1 MADSFQLKAIITAVD
16 HLTGPM
22 KGMQRELKG
31 FQKEMGSLALGATAA
46 GTAIL
51 GALALP
57 VNSAMGFESKMAD
70 IRKVVDGLDDKK
82 AFARMSDDI
91 LTLSTQLPMAAE
103 GIAEIVAAGGQ
114 AGIARSDL
122 MQFANDAVKMGVA
135 FDTTAEESGQMMAQW
150 RTAFK
155 LTQDDVVVLADKIN
169 YLGNTGP
176 ANAKKISEIVT
187 RIGPLGSVA
196 GVASGEIAA
205 MGATIAGMGVESE
218 IASTGIKNF
227 MLSLTAGNSA
237 TKAQKQ
243 ALAFLKLNPK
253 QLAEDMQKDS
263 RGAMLKVLDSLA
275 KVPKA
280 KQAAVMNALFG
291 KESLGAIAPLLTNL
305 DLLRTNFNRVADAQ
319 EYGGSMQKEYASRA
333 ATTENQLVLLK
344 NSINAISV
352 TLGDTF
358 LPAVNEGAEAIM
370 PYLEEVRAFVRANPE
385 LVQSAAKFAA
395 ALLAVGVSVGSL
407 SRAVKILNSVIN
419 LSPAKLAITALA
431 AGAMLIIQNWDDVA
445 PVVKEVWNELD
456 RVVQQLGG
464 WESALKS
471 VAAISALYI
480 GVKMV
485 TNIQAAISTQ
495 KQWTAAAG
503 ATGSVLRGLGK
514 ISLIAGLVEL
524 GLMAQKFEKEH
535 PWLIKNFAA
544 DALNSGFGLNKKM
557 DEWGKDLHD
566 FVYEKTG
573 WQMPRGDSYVS
584 PTPLTE
590 PVLPKIFLANQ
601 GNQSP
606 MLQGNYLDSVTSPII
621 KPVEPLVPSVFPPTK
636 QPVLDRAVAP
646 TAQRSELKVTF
657 ENAPQG
663 MRIKEIPK
671 NADPLMKITHD
682 VGYSPFSTTR

>member
-16 HLTGPM
+16 QLTGPM

-31 FQKEMGSLALGATAA
+31 FQKEMGSLALGAVAA

-57 VNSAMGFESKMAD
+57 VNAAIGFESKMAD

-82 AFARMSDDI
+82 AFAQMSDDI

-176 ANAKKISEIVT
+176 ANAAKISEIVT

-253 QLAEDMQKDS
+253 KLAEDMQKDS

-291 KESLGAIAPLLTNL
+291 KESLSAIAPLLTNL

-344 NSINAISV
+344 NSVNAISV

-358 LPAVNEGAEAIM
+358 LPAINEAAKAVM
-370 PYLEEVRAFVRANPE
+370 PYLEQLRTFVRANPE
-385 LVQSAAKFAA
+385 LVQAAAKFGA
-395 ALLAVGVSVGSL
+395 ALLGVGVSIGVL
-407 SRAVKILNSVIN
+407 SRAIKILNTVIN
-419 LSPAKLAITALA
+419 LSPAKIAIAALA

-445 PVVKEVWNELD
+445 PVIKAAWVEVD
-456 RVVQQLGG
+456 KVAQAFGG
-464 WESALKS
+464 WETVLGGVGLYMTGVFTVKTLGTLRTALTLATQLS
-471 VAAISALYI
+471 
-480 GVKMV
+480 GV
-485 TNIQAAISTQ
+485 
-495 KQWTAAAG
+495 
-503 ATGSVLRGLGK
+503 LGK
-514 ISLIAGLVEL
+514 IATLGATTVQIAVAIY
-524 GLMAQKFEKEH
+524 MFEQLKE
-535 PWLIKNFAA
+535 IA
-544 DALNSGFGLNKKM
+544 DAAKEADHTDSFWQSLKNRWNAGGWYNNKQQVQQRDM
-557 DEWGKDLHD
+557 L
-566 FVYEKTG
+566 TG
-573 WQMPRGDSYVS
+573 QTTRENFSLS
-584 PTPLTE
+584 PPL
-590 PVLPKIFLANQ
+590 LSQ
-601 GNQSP
+601 G
-606 MLQGNYLDSVTSPII
+606 
-621 KPVEPLVPSVFPPTK
+621 
-636 QPVLDRAVAP
+636 PVLDRAVAP
-646 TAQRSELKVTF
+646 AAQRSELKVTF
-657 ENAPQG
+657 DNAPPG
-663 MRIKEIPK
+663 MRVLDIPK
-671 NADPLMKITHD
+671 SGNPLMDVTHD
-682 VGYSPFSTTR
+682 VGYSPFRTPR

>member
-16 HLTGPM
+16 QLTGPM

-31 FQKEMGSLALGATAA
+31 FQKEMGSLALGAVAA

-57 VNSAMGFESKMAD
+57 VNAAIGFESKMAD

-82 AFARMSDDI
+82 AFAQMSDDI

-237 TKAQKQ
+237 TKSQKD
-243 ALAFLKLNPK
+243 ALSFLKLNPQK
-253 QLAEDMQKDS
+253 LAEDMQKDA

-291 KESLGAIAPLLTNL
+291 KESLSAIAPLLTNL

-344 NSINAISV
+344 NSVNAISV

-358 LPAVNEGAEAIM
+358 LPAINEAAKAVM
-370 PYLEEVRAFVRANPE
+370 PYLEQLRTFVRANPE
-385 LVQSAAKFAA
+385 LVQSAAKFGA
-395 ALLAVGVSVGSL
+395 ALLGVGVSIGVL
-407 SRAVKILNSVIN
+407 SRAIKILNTVIN
-419 LSPAKLAITALA
+419 LSPAKLAISALA

-445 PVVKEVWNELD
+445 PVIKAAWVEVD
-456 RVVQQLGG
+456 KVAQAFGG
-464 WESALKS
+464 WENVLGGVGLYMTGVFTVKTLGTLRTALTLATQLS
-471 VAAISALYI
+471 
-480 GVKMV
+480 GV
-485 TNIQAAISTQ
+485 
-495 KQWTAAAG
+495 
-503 ATGSVLRGLGK
+503 LGK
-514 ISLIAGLVEL
+514 IATLGATTVQIAVAIY
-524 GLMAQKFEKEH
+524 MFEQLKE
-535 PWLIKNFAA
+535 IA
-544 DALNSGFGLNKKM
+544 DAAKEADHTDSFWQSLKNRWNAGGWYNNKQQVQQRDM
-557 DEWGKDLHD
+557 L
-566 FVYEKTG
+566 TG
-573 WQMPRGDSYVS
+573 QTTRENFSLS
-584 PTPLTE
+584 PPL
-590 PVLPKIFLANQ
+590 LSQ
-601 GNQSP
+601 G
-606 MLQGNYLDSVTSPII
+606 
-621 KPVEPLVPSVFPPTK
+621 
-636 QPVLDRAVAP
+636 PVLDRAAAP
-646 TAQRSELKVTF
+646 AAQRSELKVTF
-657 ENAPQG
+657 DNAPPG
-663 MRIKEIPK
+663 MRVLDIPK
-671 NADPLMKITHD
+671 SGNPLMNVTHD
-682 VGYSPFSTTR
+682 VGYSPFRNK

>member
-16 HLTGPM
+16 QLSGPL

-31 FQKEMGSLALGATAA
+31 FQKEMAGLALGAAAA

-57 VNSAMGFESKMAD
+57 INSAMGFESKMAD
-70 IRKVVDGLDDKK
+70 IRKVVDGLDDKT
-82 AFARMSDDI
+82 AFAQMSDDI

-176 ANAKKISEIVT
+176 ANAKKISDIVT

-243 ALAFLKLNPK
+243 AMAFLKLNPAK
-253 QLAEDMQKDS
+253 LAADMQKDS

-291 KESLGAIAPLLTNL
+291 KESLSAIAPLLTNL
-305 DLLRTNFNRVADAQ
+305 DLLRTNFNRVGDAQ

-333 ATTENQLVLLK
+333 ATTENQLTLLK
-344 NSINAISV
+344 NSVTAISV

-358 LPAVNEGAEAIM
+358 LPAINEAAKAVM
-370 PYLEEVRAFVRANPE
+370 PYLEQVRDFVKANPE
-385 LVQSAAKFAA
+385 LVQSAAKFGA
-395 ALLAVGVSVGSL
+395 ALLAVGVSIGSL

-419 LSPAKLAITALA
+419 LSPAKVAIAALA
-431 AGAMLIIQNWDDVA
+431 AGAMLIIENWDDVA
-445 PVVKEVWNELD
+445 PVIKEVWQEIDN
-456 RVVQQLGG
+456 VAQAMGG
-464 WESALKS
+464 WETVLGGVGLYMTGAFTVKTIGSLRTALLLAKDLS
-471 VAAISALYI
+471 
-480 GVKMV
+480 GV
-485 TNIQAAISTQ
+485 
-495 KQWTAAAG
+495 
-503 ATGSVLRGLGK
+503 LGK
-514 ISLIAGLVEL
+514 IASMGVATIQIAVAIY
-524 GLMAQKFEKEH
+524 MFEQLKE
-535 PWLIKNFAA
+535 IA
-544 DALNSGFGLNKKM
+544 DATKQADHTDSFWQSLKNRWNSGGWYNNKQQREQLTGQDTRDNYQPAVPLN
-557 DEWGKDLHD
+557 
-566 FVYEKTG
+566 
-573 WQMPRGDSYVS
+573 QPR
-584 PTPLTE
+584 
-590 PVLPKIFLANQ
+590 
-601 GNQSP
+601 
-606 MLQGNYLDSVTSPII
+606 
-621 KPVEPLVPSVFPPTK
+621 
-636 QPVLDRAVAP
+636 VLDRAAAP
-646 TAQRSELKVTF
+646 AAQRSELKVTF
-657 ENAPQG
+657 DNAPQG
-663 MRIKEIPK
+663 MRVTDIPSSS
-671 NADPLMKITHD
+671 NPLMDISHD
-682 VGYSPFSTTR
+682 VGYSPFKIKN

>member
-16 HLTGPM
+16 QLSGPL

-31 FQKEMGSLALGATAA
+31 FQKEMAGLALGAAAA

-57 VNSAMGFESKMAD
+57 INSAMGFESKMAD

-82 AFARMSDDI
+82 AFAQMSDDI

-176 ANAKKISEIVT
+176 ANAKKISDIVT

-243 ALAFLKLNPK
+243 AMAFLKLNPAR
-253 QLAEDMQKDS
+253 LAADMQKDS

-291 KESLGAIAPLLTNL
+291 KESLSAIAPLLTNL
-305 DLLRTNFNRVADAQ
+305 DLLRTNFNRVGDAQ

-333 ATTENQLVLLK
+333 ATTENQLTLLK
-344 NSINAISV
+344 NSVNAISV

-358 LPAVNEGAEAIM
+358 LPAINEAAKAVM
-370 PYLEEVRAFVRANPE
+370 PYLEQVRDFVKANPE
-385 LVQSAAKFAA
+385 LVQSAAKFGA
-395 ALLAVGVSVGSL
+395 ALLAVGVSIGSL

-419 LSPAKLAITALA
+419 LSPAKVAIAALA
-431 AGAMLIIQNWDDVA
+431 AGAMLIIENWDDVA
-445 PVVKEVWNELD
+445 PVIKEVWQEVDN
-456 RVVQQLGG
+456 VAQAIGG
-464 WESALKS
+464 WETVLGGVGLYMTGAFTVKTIGSLRTALLLAKDLS
-471 VAAISALYI
+471 
-480 GVKMV
+480 GV
-485 TNIQAAISTQ
+485 
-495 KQWTAAAG
+495 
-503 ATGSVLRGLGK
+503 LGK
-514 ISLIAGLVEL
+514 ITSMGVATIQIAVAIY
-524 GLMAQKFEKEH
+524 MFEQLKE
-535 PWLIKNFAA
+535 IA
-544 DALNSGFGLNKKM
+544 DATKQADHTDSFWQSLKNRWNSGGWYNNKQQRELLTGQDTRDNYQPAVPLN
-557 DEWGKDLHD
+557 
-566 FVYEKTG
+566 
-573 WQMPRGDSYVS
+573 Q
-584 PTPLTE
+584 
-590 PVLPKIFLANQ
+590 PK
-601 GNQSP
+601 
-606 MLQGNYLDSVTSPII
+606 
-621 KPVEPLVPSVFPPTK
+621 
-636 QPVLDRAVAP
+636 VLDRAAAP
-646 TAQRSELKVTF
+646 AAQRSELKVTF
-657 ENAPQG
+657 DNAPQG
-663 MRIKEIPK
+663 MRVTDIPSSS
-671 NADPLMKITHD
+671 NPLMNISHD
-682 VGYSPFSTTR
+682 VGYSPFKIPR

>member
-16 HLTGPM
+16 QLTGPM

-31 FQKEMGSLALGATAA
+31 FQKEMGSLALGAVAA

-57 VNSAMGFESKMAD
+57 VNAAIGFESKMAD

-82 AFARMSDDI
+82 AFAQMSDDI

-237 TKAQKQ
+237 TKSQKD
-243 ALAFLKLNPK
+243 ALSFLKLNPQK
-253 QLAEDMQKDS
+253 LAEDMQKDA

-291 KESLGAIAPLLTNL
+291 KESLSAIAPLLTNL

-344 NSINAISV
+344 NSVNAISV

-358 LPAVNEGAEAIM
+358 LPAVNEAAKAVM
-370 PYLEEVRAFVRANPE
+370 PYLEQLRAFVRANPE
-385 LVQSAAKFAA
+385 LVQSAAKFGA
-395 ALLAVGVSVGSL
+395 ALLGVGVSIGVL
-407 SRAVKILNSVIN
+407 SRAIKILNTVIN
-419 LSPAKLAITALA
+419 LSPAKLAISALA

-445 PVVKEVWNELD
+445 PVIKAAWVEVD
-456 RVVQQLGG
+456 KVAQAFGG
-464 WESALKS
+464 WETVLGGVGLYMTGVFTVKTLGTLRTALTLATQLS
-471 VAAISALYI
+471 
-480 GVKMV
+480 GV
-485 TNIQAAISTQ
+485 
-495 KQWTAAAG
+495 
-503 ATGSVLRGLGK
+503 LGK
-514 ISLIAGLVEL
+514 IATLGATTVQIAVAIY
-524 GLMAQKFEKEH
+524 MFEQLKE
-535 PWLIKNFAA
+535 IA
-544 DALNSGFGLNKKM
+544 DAAKEADHTDSFWQSLKNRWNAGGWYNNKQQVQQRNM
-557 DEWGKDLHD
+557 L
-566 FVYEKTG
+566 TG
-573 WQMPRGDSYVS
+573 QTTRENFSLS
-584 PTPLTE
+584 PPL
-590 PVLPKIFLANQ
+590 LSQ
-601 GNQSP
+601 G
-606 MLQGNYLDSVTSPII
+606 
-621 KPVEPLVPSVFPPTK
+621 
-636 QPVLDRAVAP
+636 PVLDRAAAP
-646 TAQRSELKVTF
+646 AAQRSELKVTF
-657 ENAPQG
+657 DNAPPG
-663 MRIKEIPK
+663 MRVLDIPK
-671 NADPLMKITHD
+671 SGNPLMDVTHD
-682 VGYSPFSTTR
+682 VGYSPFRTPR

>member
-16 HLTGPM
+16 QLTGPM

-31 FQKEMGSLALGATAA
+31 FQKEMGSLALGAVAA

-57 VNSAMGFESKMAD
+57 VNAAIGFESKMAD

-82 AFARMSDDI
+82 AFAQMSDDI

-176 ANAKKISEIVT
+176 ANAAKISEIVT

-263 RGAMLKVLDSLA
+263 RGAMLRVLDSLA

-291 KESLGAIAPLLTNL
+291 KESLSAIAPLLTNL

-344 NSINAISV
+344 NSVNAISV

-358 LPAVNEGAEAIM
+358 LPAVNEAAKAVM
-370 PYLEEVRAFVRANPE
+370 PYLEQLRAFVRANPE
-385 LVQSAAKFAA
+385 LVQAAAKFGA
-395 ALLAVGVSVGSL
+395 ALLGVGVSIGVL
-407 SRAVKILNSVIN
+407 SRAIKILNTVIN
-419 LSPAKLAITALA
+419 LSPAKIAIAALA

-445 PVVKEVWNELD
+445 PVIKAAWVEVD
-456 RVVQQLGG
+456 KVAQAFGG
-464 WESALKS
+464 WETVLGGVGLYMTGVFTVKTLGTLRTALTLATQLS
-471 VAAISALYI
+471 
-480 GVKMV
+480 GV
-485 TNIQAAISTQ
+485 
-495 KQWTAAAG
+495 
-503 ATGSVLRGLGK
+503 LGK
-514 ISLIAGLVEL
+514 IATLGATTVQIAVAIY
-524 GLMAQKFEKEH
+524 MFEQLKE
-535 PWLIKNFAA
+535 IA
-544 DALNSGFGLNKKM
+544 DAAKEADHTDSFWQSLKNRWNAGGWYNNKQQVQQRDM
-557 DEWGKDLHD
+557 W
-566 FVYEKTG
+566 TG
-573 WQMPRGDSYVS
+573 QTTRENFSLS
-584 PTPLTE
+584 P
-590 PVLPKIFLANQ
+590 PVLSQ
-601 GNQSP
+601 G
-606 MLQGNYLDSVTSPII
+606 
-621 KPVEPLVPSVFPPTK
+621 
-636 QPVLDRAVAP
+636 PVLDRAAAP
-646 TAQRSELKVTF
+646 AAQRSELKVTF
-657 ENAPQG
+657 DNAPPG
-663 MRIKEIPK
+663 MRVLDIPK
-671 NADPLMKITHD
+671 SGNPLMDVTHD
-682 VGYSPFSTTR
+682 VGYSPFRTPR

>member
-16 HLTGPM
+16 QLTGPM

-31 FQKEMGSLALGATAA
+31 FQKEMGSLALGAVAA

-57 VNSAMGFESKMAD
+57 VNAAIGFESKMAD

-82 AFARMSDDI
+82 AFAQMSDDI

-176 ANAKKISEIVT
+176 ANAAKISEIVT

-291 KESLGAIAPLLTNL
+291 KESLSAIAPLLTNL

-344 NSINAISV
+344 NSVNAISV

-358 LPAVNEGAEAIM
+358 LPAVNEAAKAVM
-370 PYLEEVRAFVRANPE
+370 PYLEQLRTFVRANPE
-385 LVQSAAKFAA
+385 LVQSAAKFGA
-395 ALLAVGVSVGSL
+395 ALLGVGVSIGTL
-407 SRAVKILNSVIN
+407 SRAIKILNTVIN
-419 LSPAKLAITALA
+419 LSPAKIAIAALA
-431 AGAMLIIQNWDDVA
+431 AGAMLIIENWDDVG
-445 PVVKEVWNELD
+445 PVIKEVWQEVDN
-456 RVVQQLGG
+456 VAQAMGG
-464 WESALKS
+464 WETVIK
-471 VAAISALYI
+471 
-480 GVKMV
+480 GVGLVM
-485 TNIQAAISTQ
+485 
-495 KQWTAAAG
+495 AG
-503 ATGSVLRGLGK
+503 AFTVKTIGALQQSVLLATQLSGLLGK
-514 ISLIAGLVEL
+514 ISKMGAMTLTIGVAVSLFKELQDLDKNASEAGMDAGSFLVQKMQGKERERGYNGFMPRLKEIL
-524 GLMAQKFEKEH
+524 GIEQTVPEGRYQPAIPLSRPGPALERISSPVAQK
-535 PWLIKNFAA
+535 
-544 DALNSGFGLNKKM
+544 
-557 DEWGKDLHD
+557 
-566 FVYEKTG
+566 
-573 WQMPRGDSYVS
+573 
-584 PTPLTE
+584 
-590 PVLPKIFLANQ
+590 
-601 GNQSP
+601 
-606 MLQGNYLDSVTSPII
+606 
-621 KPVEPLVPSVFPPTK
+621 
-636 QPVLDRAVAP
+636 
-646 TAQRSELKVTF
+646 SELKVTF
-657 ENAPQG
+657 DNAPQG
-663 MRIKEIPK
+663 MRVLDVPRTG
-671 NADPLMKITHD
+671 NPLMNISHD
-682 VGYSPFSTTR
+682 VGYSPFRNK

>member
-16 HLTGPM
+16 QLTGPM

-82 AFARMSDDI
+82 AFAQMSDDI

-275 KVPKA
+275 KIPKA

-344 NSINAISV
+344 NSVNAISV

-358 LPAVNEGAEAIM
+358 LPAINEAAKAVM
-370 PYLEEVRAFVRANPE
+370 PYLEQLRTFVRANPE
-385 LVQSAAKFAA
+385 LVQSAAKFGA
-395 ALLAVGVSVGSL
+395 ALLGVGVSIGVL
-407 SRAVKILNSVIN
+407 SRAIKVLNTVIN
-419 LSPAKLAITALA
+419 LSPAKVAIAALA

-445 PVVKEVWNELD
+445 PVIKAVWQEVDN
-456 RVVQQLGG
+456 VAQAIGG
-464 WESALKS
+464 WETVLGGVGLYMTGAFSLKTIGSLRTAL
-471 VAAISALYI
+471 ALATQLS
-480 GVKMV
+480 GV
-485 TNIQAAISTQ
+485 
-495 KQWTAAAG
+495 
-503 ATGSVLRGLGK
+503 LGK
-514 ISLIAGLVEL
+514 IATMGVATIQIAVAIY
-524 GLMAQKFEKEH
+524 MFEQLKE
-535 PWLIKNFAA
+535 IA
-544 DALNSGFGLNKKM
+544 DATKKADQTDSFWQSLKNRWNSGGWYNNQQNREMVKQDTAGNFQLPEPSRAPEYQPAVPLNLDELKM
-557 DEWGKDLHD
+557 TQPTLQLDLPAAPAGKPAITA
-566 FVYEKTG
+566 V
-573 WQMPRGDSYVS
+573 P
-584 PTPLTE
+584 
-590 PVLPKIFLANQ
+590 PVVPVIPPALPH
-601 GNQSP
+601 
-606 MLQGNYLDSVTSPII
+606 TR
-621 KPVEPLVPSVFPPTK
+621 

-646 TAQRSELKVTF
+646 AAQRSELKVTF

-663 MRIKEIPK
+663 MRVQESQNKG
-671 NADPLMKITHD
+671 DPQLNITHD
-682 VGYSPFSTTR
+682 VGYSPFRTPR

>member
-16 HLTGPM
+16 QLTGPM

-31 FQKEMGSLALGATAA
+31 FQKEMGSLALGAVAA

-57 VNSAMGFESKMAD
+57 VNAAIGFESKMAD

-82 AFARMSDDI
+82 AFAQMSDDI

-176 ANAKKISEIVT
+176 ANAAKISEIVT

-291 KESLGAIAPLLTNL
+291 KESLSAIAPLLTNL

-344 NSINAISV
+344 NSVNAISV

-358 LPAVNEGAEAIM
+358 LPAVNEAAKAVM
-370 PYLEEVRAFVRANPE
+370 PYLEQLRTFVRANPE
-385 LVQSAAKFAA
+385 LVQSAAKFGA
-395 ALLAVGVSVGSL
+395 ALLGVGVSIGVL
-407 SRAVKILNSVIN
+407 SRAIKILNTVIN

-445 PVVKEVWNELD
+445 PVIKAAWVEVD
-456 RVVQQLGG
+456 KVAQAFGG
-464 WESALKS
+464 WETVLGGVGLYMTGVFTVKTLGTLRTALTLATQLS
-471 VAAISALYI
+471 
-480 GVKMV
+480 GV
-485 TNIQAAISTQ
+485 
-495 KQWTAAAG
+495 
-503 ATGSVLRGLGK
+503 LGK
-514 ISLIAGLVEL
+514 IATLGATTVQIAVAIY
-524 GLMAQKFEKEH
+524 MFEQLKE
-535 PWLIKNFAA
+535 IA
-544 DALNSGFGLNKKM
+544 DAAKEADHTDSFWQSLKNRWNAGGWYNNKQQVQQRDM
-557 DEWGKDLHD
+557 L
-566 FVYEKTG
+566 TG
-573 WQMPRGDSYVS
+573 QTTRDNFSLS
-584 PTPLTE
+584 PPL
-590 PVLPKIFLANQ
+590 LRQ
-601 GNQSP
+601 G
-606 MLQGNYLDSVTSPII
+606 
-621 KPVEPLVPSVFPPTK
+621 
-636 QPVLDRAVAP
+636 PVLDRAAAP
-646 TAQRSELKVTF
+646 AAQRSELKVTF
-657 ENAPQG
+657 DNAPPG
-663 MRIKEIPK
+663 MRVLDIPK
-671 NADPLMKITHD
+671 SGNPLMDVTHD
-682 VGYSPFSTTR
+682 VGYSPFRTPR

>member
-16 HLTGPM
+16 QLTGPM

-31 FQKEMGSLALGATAA
+31 FQKEMGSLALGAVAA

-57 VNSAMGFESKMAD
+57 VNAAIGFESKMAD

-82 AFARMSDDI
+82 AFAQMSDDI

-114 AGIARSDL
+114 TGIARSDL

-135 FDTTAEESGQMMAQW
+135 FDTTAEDSGQMMAQW

-176 ANAKKISEIVT
+176 ANAKKISDIVT
-187 RIGPLGSVA
+187 RIGPLGGVA

-253 QLAEDMQKDS
+253 KLAEDMQKDS

-291 KESLGAIAPLLTNL
+291 KESLSAIAPLLTNL

-344 NSINAISV
+344 NSVNAISV

-358 LPAVNEGAEAIM
+358 LPAVNEAAKAVM
-370 PYLEEVRAFVRANPE
+370 PYLEQLRTFVRANPE
-385 LVQSAAKFAA
+385 LVQSAAKFGA
-395 ALLAVGVSVGSL
+395 ALLGVGVSIGVL
-407 SRAVKILNSVIN
+407 SRAIKILNTVFN

-445 PVVKEVWNELD
+445 PVIKAAWVEVD
-456 RVVQQLGG
+456 KVAQAMGG
-464 WESALKS
+464 WETVIK
-471 VAAISALYI
+471 
-480 GVKMV
+480 GVGLVM
-485 TNIQAAISTQ
+485 
-495 KQWTAAAG
+495 AG
-503 ATGSVLRGLGK
+503 AFTVKTIGALQQSVLLASQLSGLLGK
-514 ISLIAGLVEL
+514 ISKMGAMTLTIGVAVSLFKELQDLDKNASEAGMDAGSFLVQKMQGKERERGYNGFMPRLKEL
-524 GLMAQKFEKEH
+524 LGIEQTVPEGRYQPAIPLSRSGPALERISSPVAQK
-535 PWLIKNFAA
+535 
-544 DALNSGFGLNKKM
+544 
-557 DEWGKDLHD
+557 
-566 FVYEKTG
+566 
-573 WQMPRGDSYVS
+573 
-584 PTPLTE
+584 
-590 PVLPKIFLANQ
+590 
-601 GNQSP
+601 
-606 MLQGNYLDSVTSPII
+606 
-621 KPVEPLVPSVFPPTK
+621 
-636 QPVLDRAVAP
+636 
-646 TAQRSELKVTF
+646 SELKVTF
-657 ENAPQG
+657 DNAPQG
-663 MRIKEIPK
+663 MRVLDVPRTG
-671 NADPLMKITHD
+671 NPLMNISHD
-682 VGYSPFSTTR
+682 VGYSPFRNNKQ

>member
-16 HLTGPM
+16 QLTGPM

-31 FQKEMGSLALGATAA
+31 FQKEMGSLALGAVAA

-57 VNSAMGFESKMAD
+57 VNAAIGFESKMAD

-82 AFARMSDDI
+82 AFAQMSDDI

-176 ANAKKISEIVT
+176 ANAAKISEIVT

-253 QLAEDMQKDS
+253 KLAEDMQKDS

-291 KESLGAIAPLLTNL
+291 KESLSAIAPLLTNL
-305 DLLRTNFNRVADAQ
+305 DLLRTNFKRVGDAQ

-344 NSINAISV
+344 NSVNAISV
-352 TLGDTF
+352 TLGDAF
-358 LPAVNEGAEAIM
+358 LPAVNEAAKAVM
-370 PYLEEVRAFVRANPE
+370 PYLEQLRTFVRANPE
-385 LVQSAAKFAA
+385 LVQSAAKFGA
-395 ALLAVGVSVGSL
+395 ALLGVGVSIGVL
-407 SRAVKILNSVIN
+407 SRAIKILNTVIN

-445 PVVKEVWNELD
+445 PVIKAAWVEVD
-456 RVVQQLGG
+456 KVAQAFGG
-464 WESALKS
+464 WETVLGGVGLYMTGVFTVKTLGTLRTALTLATQLS
-471 VAAISALYI
+471 
-480 GVKMV
+480 GV
-485 TNIQAAISTQ
+485 
-495 KQWTAAAG
+495 
-503 ATGSVLRGLGK
+503 LGK
-514 ISLIAGLVEL
+514 IATLGATTVQIAVAIY
-524 GLMAQKFEKEH
+524 MFEQLKE
-535 PWLIKNFAA
+535 IA
-544 DALNSGFGLNKKM
+544 DAAKEADHTDSFWQSLKNRWNAGGWYNNKQQVQQRDM
-557 DEWGKDLHD
+557 LTGQTTRED
-566 FVYEKTG
+566 F
-573 WQMPRGDSYVS
+573 SLS
-584 PTPLTE
+584 PPL
-590 PVLPKIFLANQ
+590 LSQ
-601 GNQSP
+601 G
-606 MLQGNYLDSVTSPII
+606 
-621 KPVEPLVPSVFPPTK
+621 
-636 QPVLDRAVAP
+636 PVLDRAAAP
-646 TAQRSELKVTF
+646 AAQRSELKVTF
-657 ENAPQG
+657 DNAPPG
-663 MRIKEIPK
+663 MRVLDIPK
-671 NADPLMKITHD
+671 SGNPLMDVTHD
-682 VGYSPFSTTR
+682 VGYSPFRTPR

>member
-16 HLTGPM
+16 QLSGPL

-31 FQKEMGSLALGATAA
+31 FQKEMAGLAIGAAAA
-46 GTAIL
+46 GTAVL

-57 VNSAMGFESKMAD
+57 VNAAIGFESKMAD

-82 AFARMSDDI
+82 AFAQMSDDI

-103 GIAEIVAAGGQ
+103 GIAEIVAAGGR
-114 AGIARSDL
+114 AGIARGDL

-150 RTAFK
+150 RTAFR
-155 LTQDDVVVLADKIN
+155 LTQEDVVVLADKIN

-176 ANAKKISEIVT
+176 ANAKKISDIVT
-187 RIGPLGSVA
+187 RIGPLGGVA

-243 ALAFLKLNPK
+243 AMAFLKLNPRK
-253 QLAEDMQKDS
+253 LAEDMQKDS

-291 KESLGAIAPLLTNL
+291 KESLSAIAPLLTNL
-305 DLLRTNFNRVADAQ
+305 DLLRTNFDRVADAQ

-344 NSINAISV
+344 NSVNAISV

-358 LPAVNEGAEAIM
+358 LPAINEAAEAVM
-370 PYLEEVRAFVRANPE
+370 PYLEQLRTFVRANPE
-385 LVQSAAKFAA
+385 LVQSAAKFGA
-395 ALLAVGVSVGSL
+395 ALLAVGVSIGSL

-419 LSPAKLAITALA
+419 LSPAKVAIAALV
-431 AGAMLIIQNWDDVA
+431 AGAMLIIENWDDVA
-445 PVVKEVWNELD
+445 PVIKAVWQEVDNVAQEM
-456 RVVQQLGG
+456 GG
-464 WESALKS
+464 WETVIEGVGLVMAGSFTVRTIGAL
-471 VAAISALYI
+471 
-480 GVKMV
+480 
-485 TNIQAAISTQ
+485 QQ
-495 KQWTAAAG
+495 
-503 ATGSVLRGLGK
+503 SVLLAGRLSGLLGK
-514 ISLIAGLVEL
+514 IGRMGAMTLTIGVAVSLFKEL
-524 GLMAQKFEKEH
+524 
-535 PWLIKNFAA
+535 
-544 DALNSGFGLNKKM
+544 
-557 DEWGKDLHD
+557 KDLEQGAKD
-566 FVYEKTG
+566 AGMDAGAFAVQKLQTKERERGYNG
-573 WQMPRGDSYVS
+573 FIPRLKELLGMDTPIPQGRYQPYV
-584 PTPLTE
+584 PLTRRSG
-590 PVLPKIFLANQ
+590 VL
-601 GNQSP
+601 
-606 MLQGNYLDSVTSPII
+606 
-621 KPVEPLVPSVFPPTK
+621 E
-636 QPVLDRAVAP
+636 RAVP
-646 TAQRSELKVTF
+646 PSTQRSELKVTF

-663 MRIKEIPK
+663 MRVTDIPK
-671 NADPLMKITHD
+671 SGNPLMNISHD
-682 VGYSPFSTTR
+682 VGYSPFRTSR

>member
-16 HLTGPM
+16 QLTGPM

-31 FQKEMGSLALGATAA
+31 FQKEMSSLALGAVAA

-57 VNSAMGFESKMAD
+57 VNAAIGFESKMAD

-82 AFARMSDDI
+82 AFAQMSDDI

-176 ANAKKISEIVT
+176 ANAAKISEIVT

-291 KESLGAIAPLLTNL
+291 KESLSAIAPLLTNL

-344 NSINAISV
+344 NSVNAISV

-358 LPAVNEGAEAIM
+358 LPAINEAAKAVM
-370 PYLEEVRAFVRANPE
+370 PYLEQLRTFVRANPE
-385 LVQSAAKFAA
+385 LVQSAAKFGA
-395 ALLAVGVSVGSL
+395 ALLGVGVSIGVL
-407 SRAVKILNSVIN
+407 SRAIKILNTVIN
-419 LSPAKLAITALA
+419 LSPAKIAIAALA

-445 PVVKEVWNELD
+445 PVIKAAWVEVD
-456 RVVQQLGG
+456 KVAQAFGG
-464 WESALKS
+464 WETVLGGVGLYMTGVFTVKTLGTLRTALTLATQLS
-471 VAAISALYI
+471 
-480 GVKMV
+480 GV
-485 TNIQAAISTQ
+485 
-495 KQWTAAAG
+495 
-503 ATGSVLRGLGK
+503 LGK
-514 ISLIAGLVEL
+514 IATLGATTVQIAVAIY
-524 GLMAQKFEKEH
+524 MFEQLKE
-535 PWLIKNFAA
+535 IA
-544 DALNSGFGLNKKM
+544 DAAKEADHTDSFWQSLKNRWNAGGWYNNKQQVQQRDM
-557 DEWGKDLHD
+557 L
-566 FVYEKTG
+566 TG
-573 WQMPRGDSYVS
+573 QTTRENFSLS
-584 PTPLTE
+584 PPL
-590 PVLPKIFLANQ
+590 LSQ
-601 GNQSP
+601 G
-606 MLQGNYLDSVTSPII
+606 
-621 KPVEPLVPSVFPPTK
+621 
-636 QPVLDRAVAP
+636 PVLDRAAAP
-646 TAQRSELKVTF
+646 AAQRSELKVTF
-657 ENAPQG
+657 DNAPPG
-663 MRIKEIPK
+663 MRVLDIPK
-671 NADPLMKITHD
+671 SGNPLMDVTHD
-682 VGYSPFSTTR
+682 VGYSPFRTPR

>member
-16 HLTGPM
+16 QLTGPM

-31 FQKEMGSLALGATAA
+31 FQKEMGSLALGAVAA

-57 VNSAMGFESKMAD
+57 VNAAIGFESKMAD

-82 AFARMSDDI
+82 AFAQMSDDI

-176 ANAKKISEIVT
+176 ANAAKISEIVT

-243 ALAFLKLNPK
+243 ALSFLKLNPK

-275 KVPKA
+275 KVPKS

-291 KESLGAIAPLLTNL
+291 KESLSAIAPLLTNL
-305 DLLRTNFNRVADAQ
+305 GLLRTNFNRVADAQ

-344 NSINAISV
+344 NSVNAISV

-358 LPAVNEGAEAIM
+358 LPAVNEAAKAVM
-370 PYLEEVRAFVRANPE
+370 PYLEQLRTLVRANPE
-385 LVQSAAKFAA
+385 LVQSAAKFGA
-395 ALLAVGVSVGSL
+395 ALLGVGVSIGVL
-407 SRAVKILNSVIN
+407 SRAIKILNTVIN

-445 PVVKEVWNELD
+445 PVIKAAWVEVD
-456 RVVQQLGG
+456 KVAQAFGG
-464 WESALKS
+464 WETVLGGVGLYMTGVFTVKTLGTLRTALTLATQLS
-471 VAAISALYI
+471 
-480 GVKMV
+480 GV
-485 TNIQAAISTQ
+485 
-495 KQWTAAAG
+495 
-503 ATGSVLRGLGK
+503 LGK
-514 ISLIAGLVEL
+514 IATLGATTVQIAVAIY
-524 GLMAQKFEKEH
+524 MFEQLKE
-535 PWLIKNFAA
+535 IA
-544 DALNSGFGLNKKM
+544 DAAKEADHTDSFWQSLKNRWNAGGWYNNKQQVQQRDM
-557 DEWGKDLHD
+557 L
-566 FVYEKTG
+566 TG
-573 WQMPRGDSYVS
+573 QTTRDNFSLS
-584 PTPLTE
+584 PPL
-590 PVLPKIFLANQ
+590 LNQ
-601 GNQSP
+601 G
-606 MLQGNYLDSVTSPII
+606 
-621 KPVEPLVPSVFPPTK
+621 
-636 QPVLDRAVAP
+636 PVLDRAAAP
-646 TAQRSELKVTF
+646 AAQRSELKVTF
-657 ENAPQG
+657 DNAPPG
-663 MRIKEIPK
+663 MRVLDIPK
-671 NADPLMKITHD
+671 SGNPLMDVTHD
-682 VGYSPFSTTR
+682 VGYSPFRTPR

>member
-16 HLTGPM
+16 QLSGPL

-31 FQKEMGSLALGATAA
+31 FQKEMAGLSLGAAAA

-51 GALALP
+51 GALAMP

-82 AFARMSDDI
+82 AFAAMSDDI

-114 AGIARSDL
+114 AGIAREDL

-135 FDTTAEESGQMMAQW
+135 FDTTAEDSGQMMAQW

-176 ANAKKISEIVT
+176 ANAKKISDIVT
-187 RIGPLGSVA
+187 RIGPLGGVA

-237 TKAQKQ
+237 TKAQKN
-243 ALAFLKLNPK
+243 AMAFLKLNPAK
-253 QLAEDMQKDS
+253 LAADMQKDS

-291 KESLGAIAPLLTNL
+291 KESLSAIAPLLTNL
-305 DLLRTNFNRVADAQ
+305 DLLRTNFQRVADAQ

-333 ATTENQLVLLK
+333 ATTENQLTLLK

-358 LPAVNEGAEAIM
+358 LPAINDGAEAIM
-370 PYLEEVRAFVRANPE
+370 PYLENVRTFVRANPE
-385 LVQSAAKFAA
+385 LVQTVAKLGA
-395 ALLAVGVSVGSL
+395 ALLVVGVSVGSL
-407 SRAVKILNSVIN
+407 SRAIKILNSVIN
-419 LSPAKLAITALA
+419 LSPAKLAIAALV
-431 AGAMLIIQNWDDVA
+431 AGAMLIIENWDDVA
-445 PVVKEVWNELD
+445 PVIKGVWQEVD
-456 RVVQQLGG
+456 KVAQAMGG
-464 WESALKS
+464 WETVLG
-471 VAAISALYI
+471 
-480 GVKMV
+480 GVSMYM
-485 TNIQAAISTQ
+485 
-495 KQWTAAAG
+495 AG
-503 ATGSVLRGLGK
+503 AFTLKTLGSLRTALTLATQLSGVLGK
-514 ISLIAGLVEL
+514 IAMLGATTVQIAVAIY
-524 GLMAQKFEKEH
+524 MFEQLKE
-535 PWLIKNFAA
+535 IA
-544 DALNSGFGLNKKM
+544 DAAKEADHTDSFWDSLKNRWNAGGWYNNKQQRELMTGQDTRENSRPAVPLN
-557 DEWGKDLHD
+557 
-566 FVYEKTG
+566 
-573 WQMPRGDSYVS
+573 QPR
-584 PTPLTE
+584 
-590 PVLPKIFLANQ
+590 
-601 GNQSP
+601 
-606 MLQGNYLDSVTSPII
+606 
-621 KPVEPLVPSVFPPTK
+621 
-636 QPVLDRAVAP
+636 VLDRAAAP
-646 TAQRSELKVTF
+646 ASQRSELKVTF
-657 ENAPQG
+657 DNAPQG
-663 MRIKEIPK
+663 MRVTDIP
-671 NADPLMKITHD
+671 ARGDPLMKVSHD
-682 VGYSPFSTTR
+682 VGYSPFKTSR

>member
-16 HLTGPM
+16 QLTGPM

-31 FQKEMGSLALGATAA
+31 FQKEMSSLALGAVAA

-57 VNSAMGFESKMAD
+57 VNAAIGFESKMAD

-82 AFARMSDDI
+82 AFAQMSDDI

-176 ANAKKISEIVT
+176 ANAAKISEIVT

-291 KESLGAIAPLLTNL
+291 KESLSAIAPLLTNL

-344 NSINAISV
+344 NSVNAISV

-358 LPAVNEGAEAIM
+358 LPAINEAAKAVM
-370 PYLEEVRAFVRANPE
+370 PYLEQLRTFVRANPE
-385 LVQSAAKFAA
+385 LVQAAAKFGA
-395 ALLAVGVSVGSL
+395 ALLGVGVSIGVL
-407 SRAVKILNSVIN
+407 SRAIKILNTVIN
-419 LSPAKLAITALA
+419 LSPAKIAIAALA

-445 PVVKEVWNELD
+445 PVIKAAWVEVD
-456 RVVQQLGG
+456 KVAQAFGG
-464 WESALKS
+464 WETVLGGVGLYMTGVFTVKTLGTLRTALTLATQLS
-471 VAAISALYI
+471 
-480 GVKMV
+480 GV
-485 TNIQAAISTQ
+485 
-495 KQWTAAAG
+495 
-503 ATGSVLRGLGK
+503 LGK
-514 ISLIAGLVEL
+514 IATLGATTVQIAVAIY
-524 GLMAQKFEKEH
+524 MFEQLKE
-535 PWLIKNFAA
+535 IA
-544 DALNSGFGLNKKM
+544 DAAKEADHTDSFWQSLKNRWNAGGWYNNKQQVQQRDM
-557 DEWGKDLHD
+557 L
-566 FVYEKTG
+566 TG
-573 WQMPRGDSYVS
+573 QTTRENFSLS
-584 PTPLTE
+584 PPL
-590 PVLPKIFLANQ
+590 LSQ
-601 GNQSP
+601 G
-606 MLQGNYLDSVTSPII
+606 
-621 KPVEPLVPSVFPPTK
+621 
-636 QPVLDRAVAP
+636 PVLDRAAAP
-646 TAQRSELKVTF
+646 AAQRSELKVTF
-657 ENAPQG
+657 DNAPPG
-663 MRIKEIPK
+663 MRVLDIPK
-671 NADPLMKITHD
+671 SGSPLMDVTHD
-682 VGYSPFSTTR
+682 VGYSPFRTPR

>member
-16 HLTGPM
+16 QLTGPM

-31 FQKEMGSLALGATAA
+31 FQKEMGSLALGAAAA

-57 VNSAMGFESKMAD
+57 INSAIGFESKMAD

-82 AFARMSDDI
+82 AFAQMSDDI

-176 ANAKKISEIVT
+176 ANAKKISDIVT

-237 TKAQKQ
+237 TKSQKN
-243 ALAFLKLNPK
+243 ALAFLKLNPQK
-253 QLAEDMQKDS
+253 LAEDMQKDA

-291 KESLGAIAPLLTNL
+291 KESLSAIAPLLTNL
-305 DLLRTNFNRVADAQ
+305 DLLRTNFDRVADAQ

-344 NSINAISV
+344 NSVNAISV

-358 LPAVNEGAEAIM
+358 LPAINEAAKAVM
-370 PYLEEVRAFVRANPE
+370 PYLEQLRTFVRANPE
-385 LVQSAAKFAA
+385 MVQSAAKFGA
-395 ALLAVGVSVGSL
+395 ALLGVGVSIGVL
-407 SRAVKILNSVIN
+407 SRAIKILNTVIN

-445 PVVKEVWNELD
+445 PVIKAAWVEVD
-456 RVVQQLGG
+456 KVAQAFGG
-464 WESALKS
+464 WETVLGGVGLYMTGVFTVKTLGTLRTALTLATQLS
-471 VAAISALYI
+471 
-480 GVKMV
+480 GV
-485 TNIQAAISTQ
+485 
-495 KQWTAAAG
+495 
-503 ATGSVLRGLGK
+503 LGK
-514 ISLIAGLVEL
+514 IATLGATTVQIAVAIY
-524 GLMAQKFEKEH
+524 MFEQLKE
-535 PWLIKNFAA
+535 IA
-544 DALNSGFGLNKKM
+544 DAAKEADHTDSFWQSLKNRWNAGGWYNNKQQVQQRDMLTGQTTRDNFSLSPPLLN
-557 DEWGKDLHD
+557 
-566 FVYEKTG
+566 
-573 WQMPRGDSYVS
+573 QR
-584 PTPLTE
+584 
-590 PVLPKIFLANQ
+590 
-601 GNQSP
+601 
-606 MLQGNYLDSVTSPII
+606 
-621 KPVEPLVPSVFPPTK
+621 
-636 QPVLDRAVAP
+636 PVLDRAAAP
-646 TAQRSELKVTF
+646 AAQRSELKVTF
-657 ENAPQG
+657 DNAPPG
-663 MRIKEIPK
+663 MRVLEIPTSG
-671 NADPLMKITHD
+671 NPLMDVTHD
-682 VGYSPFSTTR
+682 VGYSPFRTPR

>member
-1 MADSFQLKAIITAVD
+1 KAIITAVD
-16 HLTGPM
+16 QLTGPM

-31 FQKEMGSLALGATAA
+31 FQKEMGSLALGAVAA

-57 VNSAMGFESKMAD
+57 VNAAIGFESKMAD

-82 AFARMSDDI
+82 AFAQMSDDI

-176 ANAKKISEIVT
+176 ANAAKISEIVT

-291 KESLGAIAPLLTNL
+291 KESLSAIAPLLTNL

-344 NSINAISV
+344 NSVNAISV

-358 LPAVNEGAEAIM
+358 LPAVNEAAKAVM
-370 PYLEEVRAFVRANPE
+370 PYLEQLRTFVRANPE
-385 LVQSAAKFAA
+385 LVQSAAKFGA
-395 ALLAVGVSVGSL
+395 ALLGVGVSIGVL
-407 SRAVKILNSVIN
+407 SRAIKILNTVFN

-445 PVVKEVWNELD
+445 PVIKAAWVEVD
-456 RVVQQLGG
+456 KVAQAFGG
-464 WESALKS
+464 WETVLGGVGLYMTGVFTVKTLGTLRTALTLATQLS
-471 VAAISALYI
+471 
-480 GVKMV
+480 GV
-485 TNIQAAISTQ
+485 
-495 KQWTAAAG
+495 
-503 ATGSVLRGLGK
+503 LGK
-514 ISLIAGLVEL
+514 IATLGATTVQIAVAIY
-524 GLMAQKFEKEH
+524 MFEQLKE
-535 PWLIKNFAA
+535 IA
-544 DALNSGFGLNKKM
+544 DAAKEADHTDSFWQSLKNRWNAGGWYNNKQQVQQRDM
-557 DEWGKDLHD
+557 L
-566 FVYEKTG
+566 TG
-573 WQMPRGDSYVS
+573 QTTRDNFSLS
-584 PTPLTE
+584 PPL
-590 PVLPKIFLANQ
+590 LNQ
-601 GNQSP
+601 G
-606 MLQGNYLDSVTSPII
+606 
-621 KPVEPLVPSVFPPTK
+621 
-636 QPVLDRAVAP
+636 PVLDRAAAP
-646 TAQRSELKVTF
+646 AAQRSELKVTF
-657 ENAPQG
+657 DNAPPG
-663 MRIKEIPK
+663 MRVLDIPK
-671 NADPLMKITHD
+671 SGNPLMDVTHD
-682 VGYSPFSTTR
+682 VGYSPFRTPR